1 MKTLVLG
8 IGNVL
13 YGDEGAGVHVARRL
27 AACGSLPEGVAAVD
41 GGTGSLAL
49 LEPMSDAERIVF
61 IDATMD
67 GRPAGTLQRLRP
79 RFASD
84 FPPSLSAHD
93 IGLRELVETWDLLG
107 KHTEM
112 VLYTISIAALSEL
125 SMELGPAVAAAV
137 PEAATRILTELGQS

>member
-13 YGDEGAGVHVARRL
+13 YGDEGAGVHVVRHL
-27 AACGSLPEGVAAVD
+27 AKGGSLPDTVSAVD
-41 GGTGSLAL
+41 GGTGGLAL
-49 LEPMSDAERIVF
+49 LELMYGAERIVF
-61 IDATMD
+61 VDATMD
-67 GRPAGTLQRLRP
+67 GRPPGTVQRLRP

-107 KHTEM
+107 KSADM
-112 VLYTISIAALSEL
+112 VLYTISIDPLCAL

-137 PEAATRILTELGQS
+137 PEAAARILTDLL